1 MKNNLKQYQAIK
13 TNLLKEWSE
22 KDFERINK
30 HILYMLKANL
40 SHNTIIEH
48 GHEEKTIDYTSEN
61 RLGDVFG
68 LPYTSSG
75 DFAGVWNTNTQ
86 TVAKYGK
93 PLYFRGVAVA
103 EDFKT
108 VILFEDKQQQYYYF
122 YDYDFITYQEQE
134 RRRQKARE
142 WGELVKNSNI
152 IKNKCIEILK
162 PYEGKPYGEKTA
174 QKIGEELRGVAVGL
188 GLSSAWLDSSKYG
201 QGLKVYGKNN
211 KEKRFYFNFLNDENK
226 ITTPTDH
233 KGEAVADV
241 EEFDTVA
248 EFEKA
253 GEFVDKMKKKA
264 GELLK
269 LIEEFKTHAT
279 RANYYPKETQNT
291 YSVDLENISR
301 GRISWEG

>member
-1 MKNNLKQYQAIK
+1 MKDNLKQYKTIK
-13 TNLLKEWSE
+13 TNLLKEWSGQ
-22 KDFERINK
+22 DFERINK
-30 HILYMLKANL
+30 NIFYMLKMNFN
-40 SHNTIIEH
+40 HNIIIEH
-48 GHEEKTIDYTSEN
+48 GHEEKTTDYTSAHRFGE
-61 RLGDVFG
+61 VFG

-75 DFAGVWNTNTQ
+75 DFAAVWNTNTQ
-86 TVAKYGK
+86 TVARYGAR
-93 PLYFRGVAVA
+93 LYFRGVAVS

-108 VILFEDKQQQYYYF
+108 VILFEDKKQQYYYF

-134 RRRQKARE
+134 RRRQKAKE
-142 WGELVKNSNI
+142 WGELVKNANI

-188 GLSSAWLDSSKYG
+188 GCSSVWLDSSKYG

-211 KEKRFYFNFLNDENK
+211 KEQRFYFNFLNNENK
-226 ITTPTDH
+226 ITIPTDH

-269 LIEEFKTHAT
+269 LIEGFKEHAR
-279 RANYYPKETQNT
+279 RANYYPKEIQNT
-291 YSVDLENISR
+291 YAADLESLAR
-301 GRISWEG
+301 GRITWEG

>member
-1 MKNNLKQYQAIK
+1 MKDNLKQYKTIK
-13 TNLLKEWSE
+13 TNLLKEWSGQ
-22 KDFERINK
+22 DFERINK
-30 HILYMLKANL
+30 NIFYMLKMNFN
-40 SHNTIIEH
+40 HNIIIEH
-48 GHEEKTIDYTSEN
+48 GHEEKTTDYTSAHRFGE
-61 RLGDVFG
+61 VFG

-75 DFAGVWNTNTQ
+75 DFAAVWNTNTQ
-86 TVAKYGK
+86 TVARYGAR
-93 PLYFRGVAVA
+93 LYFRGVAVS

-108 VILFEDKQQQYYYF
+108 VILFEDKKQQYYYF
-122 YDYDFITYQEQE
+122 YDYEFLAYQEQE
-134 RRRQKARE
+134 RRRQKAKE
-142 WGELVKNSNI
+142 WGELVKNANI

-188 GLSSAWLDSSKYG
+188 GCSSAWLDSSKCG

-211 KEKRFYFNFLNDENK
+211 KEQRFYFNFLNNENK

-269 LIEEFKTHAT
+269 LIEGFKEHAR
-279 RANYYPKETQNT
+279 RANYYPKEIQNT
-291 YSVDLENISR
+291 YAADLESLAR
-301 GRISWEG
+301 GRITWEG

>member
-1 MKNNLKQYQAIK
+1 MKNNLKQYKTIK

-30 HILYMLKANL
+30 HILYMLKTNFT
-40 SHNTIIEH
+40 HNITIEH
-48 GHEEKTIDYTSEN
+48 GHDENTIDYTSEH
-61 RLGDVFG
+61 RLGEVFG
-68 LPYTSSG
+68 LPYTSGG

-86 TVAKYGK
+86 TVTKYGVR
-93 PLYFRGVAVA
+93 LYFRGVAVA
-103 EDFKT
+103 EDLKT
-108 VILFEDKQQQYYYF
+108 VLLFEDKQQQYYYF

-134 RRRQKARE
+134 RRTQKAKE
-142 WGELVKNSNI
+142 WGELVKNANI

-174 QKIGEELRGVAVGL
+174 QKLGEELRGVAVGL

-241 EEFDTVA
+241 EEFNTVA

-269 LIEEFKTHAT
+269 LIEEFKTHAS
-279 RANYYPKETQNT
+279 RANYYPKETQST
-291 YSVDLENISR
+291 YSVDLENLSR